1 MATALNVFKTVTANL
16 TTNSNVIYTAPALK
30 TSIILSLQV
39 TNITA
44 NTANTTFFHSTSTN
58 QLVELCKDFE
68 IPTKDS
74 ASILTG
80 KLVLETGQK
89 IVGLAGA
96 NTALKLVMSL
106 LETAND

>member
-1 MATALNVFKTVTANL
+1 MATALNVFKTITANI

-39 TNITA
+39 TNISQS
-44 NTANTTFFHSTSTN
+44 TANTTFFHSTVGN
-58 QLVELCKDFE
+58 QLVELCKDFD

-74 ASILTG
+74 ASVLTG

-89 IVGLAGA
+89 IVAKAGA
-96 NTALKLVMSL
+96 NAALRLVMSL

>member
-1 MATALNVFKTVTANL
+1 MATALNVFKTITANL

-44 NTANTTFFHSTSTN
+44 NIANTTFFHSTSTN

>member
-1 MATALNVFKTVTANL
+1 MATALNVFKTITANL

-58 QLVELCKDFE
+58 QLVELCKEFE
-68 IPTKDS
+68 IPTKDA

-89 IVGLAGA
+89 IVAQASA

>member
-1 MATALNVFKTVTANL
+1 MATALNVFKTITANL

-39 TNITA
+39 TNITGS
-44 NTANTTFFHSTSTN
+44 TANTTFFHSTVGN

-68 IPTKDS
+68 IPSKDA

-89 IVGLAGA
+89 IVAKAGA
-96 NTALKLVMSL
+96 NVALKLVMSL

>member
-39 TNITA
+39 TNITGS
-44 NTANTTFFHSTSTN
+44 TANTTFYHSTITN
-58 QLVELCKDFE
+58 QYVELCKDFE

-89 IVGLAGA
+89 IVAKAGA